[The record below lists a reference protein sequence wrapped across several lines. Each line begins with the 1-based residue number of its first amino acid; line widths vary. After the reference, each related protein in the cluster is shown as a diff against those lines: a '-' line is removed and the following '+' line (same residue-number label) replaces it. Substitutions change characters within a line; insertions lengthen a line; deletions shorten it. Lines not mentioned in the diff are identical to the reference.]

1 MNPLAGLRAAT
12 AARRAAGLGRTL
24 RPRTPDDGGLLDL
37 ASNDYLGLARD
48 PRLAEAA
55 VEAVRAWGT
64 GSTGSR
70 LVTGSTLLHQELEGK
85 LAAFCGAAGALVF
98 SSGYLANLAAVATL
112 GRGGLVVSGA
122 GNHASI
128 VDACRLA
135 RARVVV
141 TPRADVAAVEK
152 ALAGREE
159 ERAVVVTDALFSVEG
174 DLAPVAELSEVAARH
189 AALLVVDEAHSLG
202 VVGEHGRGVVHS
214 TGLFRESHIV
224 RTVTLSKALG
234 SQGGAVLG
242 EPEVIETLVDTGRSF
257 IFDTGLAPASV
268 AAASAAVDILL
279 HQPELPRR
287 ARLRAG
293 ELARAVRELGLE
305 TSEPAGAVVPV
316 VLGAPGTAVLAAAT
330 CAELG
335 VRVGCF
341 RPPSVPDGRSCLRLT
356 ARANLSSDDLAVIR
370 HALTAV
376 AEVKVRA

>member
-1 MNPLAGLRAAT
+1 M
-12 AARRAAGLGRTL
+12 
-24 RPRTPDDGGLLDL
+24 
-37 ASNDYLGLARD
+37 
-48 PRLAEAA
+48 
-55 VEAVRAWGT
+55 
-64 GSTGSR
+64 
-70 LVTGSTLLHQELEGK
+70 
-85 LAAFCGAAGALVF
+85 
-98 SSGYLANLAAVATL
+98 
-112 GRGGLVVSGA
+112 
-122 GNHASI
+122 
-128 VDACRLA
+128 
-135 RARVVV
+135 
-141 TPRADVAAVEK
+141 EK

-189 AALLVVDEAHSLG
+189 GALLVVDEAHSLG

-316 VLGAPGTAVLAAAT
+316 VLGAPGTAVLAAAA

-335 VRVGCF
+335 VRVGCL